1 MAQKCRFFA
10 GPIWNRPSVG
20 ITWVRK
26 TLALFHAR
34 FIPKNDSVTKTG
46 SGRPSEKVGTKG
58 VFSQGNDEIA
68 GWGPFDFTVS

>member
-1 MAQKCRFFA
+1 MPFFA

-26 TLALFHAR
+26 TPFSR
-34 FIPKNDSVTKTG
+34 KVYTKNDSVTKTG
-46 SGRPSEKVGTKG
+46 SGQPSEKVGTKG